1 MRWRLLPHHNI
12 RRVLA
17 APPNYRREMDKIK
30 SQEEVTALESQR
42 ADSRSAIQQSA
53 RGNGV
58 NNKSDDDQMQPL
70 RGNIHWRRENDD
82 NDLQARY
89 GTIYSYSHLVR
100 VARQNVRGHHEMF

>member
-1 MRWRLLPHHNI
+1 
-12 RRVLA
+12 
-17 APPNYRREMDKIK
+17 MDKIK

-82 NDLQARY
+82 NDLHARY
-89 GTIYSYSHLVR
+89 GTIYSYSHLLIISIYSSS
-100 VARQNVRGHHEMF
+100 ACNQNIGVPATSKLW